1 MAALTSRADEI
12 MEGMK
17 AQVAAPISQSRLAE
31 LLATRERA
39 KMDDSDLVID
49 GWN

>member
-17 AQVAAPISQSRLAE
+17 AQGAAPIIQSRLAE

-39 KMDDSDLVID
+39 EMDDSDLVID

>member
-1 MAALTSRADEI
+1 

-31 LLATRERA
+31 LLATREPAELAGIPRA
-39 KMDDSDLVID
+39 EMDDSDLVID
-49 GWN
+49 GWD

>member
-1 MAALTSRADEI
+1 MATLTSRADEI
-12 MEGMK
+12 MEGIK

-49 GWN
+49 GWD